1 MSSSDG
7 GYLAPGFSYFYVD
20 QNLAAIVTAQRR
32 ESSICHVQT
41 VPTGQGPYDTAG
53 AAGTWLGRKGSE
65 NITQLF
71 IVGHG
76 GPGCVIVGQK
86 LTSKTVIPLGG
97 WLGSFLDP
105 TCKVRILGCSSAAD
119 SELPYGRFLAGQ
131 MSQSEDR
138 PGYDLLY
145 GLARATNRIVEGAL
159 NGQSNTPLGLKGG
172 CRRVYPDGRQE
183 RFLGGGIKDP
193 WD

>member
-1 MSSSDG
+1 MPREDG
-7 GYLAPGFSYFYVD
+7 GYLAPGFSYFYVHETV
-20 QNLAAIVTAQRR
+20 APIVRGQRK
-32 ESSICHVQT
+32 ESSICHVQ
-41 VPTGQGPYDTAG
+41 VVKERQRPLDTAG
-53 AAGTWLGRKGSE
+53 AAGSWLGRNGIE

-76 GPGCVIVGQK
+76 GPGRVIVGQE
-86 LTSKTVIPLGG
+86 LTSKTIVPLGG

-105 TCKVRILGCSSAAD
+105 TCKIRILGCSSAAD
-119 SELPYGRFLAGQ
+119 SELRHGRFLVGQ
-131 MSQSEDR
+131 MSQSNDR